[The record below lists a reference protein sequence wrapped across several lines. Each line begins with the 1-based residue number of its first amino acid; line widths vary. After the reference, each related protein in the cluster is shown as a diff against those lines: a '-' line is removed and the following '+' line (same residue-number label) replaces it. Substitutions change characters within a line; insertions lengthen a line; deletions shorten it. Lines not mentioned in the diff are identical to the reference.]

1 MSASLAVYIPALG
14 QQETLNETLRLLAT
28 NAHAHWL
35 EMYVIDNASKE
46 PLKSKFAKIIRNEE
60 NRGMVGSLRQAVEH
74 STAEVIVYLHSDM
87 YIYEEN
93 WDREVLAAF
102 EADPKLAALGVVGA
116 KQADANGGRSQVVCA
131 FRDAE
136 KHGSRPKQMVTP
148 VALLDGCF
156 MAFRRDHI
164 KDLDWDGFES
174 NGYLFSYDKDLTLS
188 LTMASLHVAVINLE
202 SEHLGGQTSCREEF
216 NDTLKSKGS
225 DLDAMYRESERRYI
239 EKWKQALP
247 VSVTQDYVVHVGK
260 R

>member
-1 MSASLAVYIPALG
+1 MKLAVYCPAIG

-28 NAHAHWL
+28 NAPDWV
-35 EMYVIDNASKE
+35 EMWVIDNASKE
-46 PLKSKFAKIIRNEE
+46 PLQSKFAKVIRNEE

-74 STAEVIVYLHSDM
+74 STADIIAYLHSDM
-87 YIYEEN
+87 YIHEEN

-156 MAFRRDHI
+156 CAYRRSVLQETDF
-164 KDLDWDGFES
+164 DQFES
-174 NGYLFSYDKDLTLS
+174 NGYFFYDKDISIS
-188 LTMASLHVAVINLE
+188 LTMASHHVAVINLDC
-202 SEHLGGQTSCREEF
+202 EHLGGTTSCRPEF
-216 NDTLKSKGS
+216 TETLHATGDTHDSI
-225 DLDAMYRESERRYI
+225 YERSERRYLQ
-239 EKWKQALP
+239 KWKDALP
-247 VSVTQDYVVHVGK
+247 VRVTDDYVVHAG
-260 R
+260 RR